1 MAEWTE
7 TNRGVVFPWQ
17 CDHYGHLNVRYYTH
31 FFDDAGFQ
39 IWSLIGLKL
48 DDIHARGVH
57 PVVAQITVTFLHELK
72 PGSLIKVKGGFTKAG
87 TKSIG
92 HTQRMYNVDTGVLCA
107 TQDSVE
113 VFFDP
118 ETRTSAPMPDDIR
131 ARIAAN
137 LVDLNKE

>member
-1 MAEWTE
+1 MAEWQE

-39 IWSLIGLKL
+39 IWSLAGIKL
-48 DDIHARGVH
+48 DEIHDRGIH
-57 PVVAQITVTFLHELK
+57 PVVAQITVKFLHELK
-72 PGSLIKVKGGFTKAG
+72 VGSLIIVKGGFTKAG

-92 HTQRMYNVDTGVLCA
+92 HSQRMYNVDTGVLCA

-131 ARIAAN
+131 ERVAAH
-137 LVDLNKE
+137 LVDPEAD